1 MDNEDSI
8 NSGIPLDLSIDLSNE
23 DKIKLDQYID
33 SKLNNQ
39 FNDQAL
45 FDATLKSTR
54 HNAKI
59 ILKELNEKGLSNYF
73 FRKYKKEDVSKWLSD
88 PERFEVQLRGV
99 SRYLYNVSSH
109 TND

>member
-1 MDNEDSI
+1 MDNE
-8 NSGIPLDLSIDLSNE
+8 NSMDNGILLDLSIDLSNE

-59 ILKELNEKGLSNYF
+59 ILKELK
-73 FRKYKKEDVSKWLSD
+73 
-88 PERFEVQLRGV
+88 
-99 SRYLYNVSSH
+99 
-109 TND
+109 